1 MPTGVSGGSSRPCL
15 WLIYCLRSPEQSY
28 MSLESDEITVLLKR
42 WQEGDSTAFDSLV
55 PLVYP
60 RLRQIASAQTRRE
73 RSPAAMQPTV
83 LVHELYLKL
92 LGQKRSGW
100 NDREHFY
107 AVSAK
112 VMRLILIDDARQV
125 LAQRRGGQVEHI
137 PLSDDLPWVGLG
149 SPEMID
155 LDNSLGILAQKEPPL
170 VALLELH
177 FFLGCNI
184 KESADILGISESTVK
199 RNLKF
204 AKTWLY
210 RRMVVSEETGP
221 QKT

>member
-1 MPTGVSGGSSRPCL
+1 MNSEPG
-15 WLIYCLRSPEQSY
+15 
-28 MSLESDEITVLLKR
+28 EITILLRR
-42 WQEGDSTAFDSLV
+42 WQEGDSTAFDSLI

-60 RLRQIASAQTRRE
+60 QLRQIAAAQVRRE
-73 RSPAAMQPTV
+73 RSPSAVQATV

-92 LGQKRSGW
+92 LNQSRAEW
-100 NDREHFY
+100 NDRKHFY
-107 AVSAK
+107 AVAAK
-112 VMRLILIDDARQV
+112 VMRMILIDHAREGQ
-125 LAQRRGGQVEHI
+125 AQRRGGQAEHI
-137 PLSDDLPWVGLG
+137 PLSEDLPWVGLD

-155 LDNSLGILAQKEPPL
+155 LDNALGILAQKEASL

-210 RRMVVSEETGP
+210 RQMVVTERGRLKE
-221 QKT
+221 K